1 MITEEELNKLNLCS
15 WKHKMEAS
23 LFEDDSLYIILV
35 HNICRMK
42 ELQM

>member
-1 MITEEELNKLNLCS
+1 MMKEEEKDKINLCS
-15 WKHKMEAS
+15 WKHKMEPS

-35 HNICRMK
+35 HNISRMK